1 MVRTSR
7 QDVEARYRNPCIV
20 LNRPSSNIFDSLGVC
35 APEGQISVPKC
46 ILIADDS
53 ATVRAI
59 IREFLESQAGLK
71 VCGEAIDGVD
81 VIEKAKELKPD
92 LIILD
97 LAMPQINGA
106 EAASVLKSMMPD
118 VPIIL
123 LTMYED
129 VMVKSRASAFG
140 VDLVLSKTDGIR
152 QIMAH
157 VQHLLAVPSGKTA

>member
-1 MVRTSR
+1 M
-7 QDVEARYRNPCIV
+7 
-20 LNRPSSNIFDSLGVC
+20 
-35 APEGQISVPKC
+35 PKC

-53 ATVRAI
+53 AIVRAI
-59 IREFLESQAGLK
+59 IREFLESQAGFE
-71 VCGEAIDGVD
+71 VCGEAINGVD

-97 LAMPQINGA
+97 LAMPRMNGA

-140 VDLVLSKTDGIR
+140 VDLVLSKPDGIG

-157 VQHLLAVPSGKTA
+157 VQHLLTA